1 MPARGIRRLPG
12 DTLPPPT
19 GCGLLECLALELVT
33 LSALRG
39 QHALEV
45 GRCMRKDI
53 AKELASLCARN
64 KDGSFATQADR
75 ANILHAAART
85 LQKAGFQNL
94 AAASL
99 KPKHVDVLLKQWQAD
114 GLAVGTIKNRM
125 AAVRWWAEKVG
136 KQNCVPRTNDAAG
149 IERRSYVAK
158 ESKAQTLDQDTMAKI
173 GHERLRVSME
183 LQQAFGLRREEALK
197 FQPGYATASGGNAI
211 ELKASWCKGGRART
225 VPITTDYQR
234 EVLAKASALAGKGSM
249 IPPDKSY
256 VAWLST
262 YKEAT
267 RTAGA
272 RKLHGLRH
280 GYAQARFEALAGF
293 KSPAAGGPS
302 RADLTAE
309 QRATDLQVR
318 LQISAELG
326 HGREEVTAVYLGR

>member
-1 MPARGIRRLPG
+1 MGIRHLPG
-12 DTLPPPT
+12 GTLPQST
-19 GCGLLECLALELVT
+19 DCGLLKRLALELVT
-33 LSALRG
+33 LSAPWG
-39 QHALEV
+39 QTCPQKV

-99 KPKHVDVLLKQWQAD
+99 KPKHVDLLLKQWQAD

-125 AAVRWWAEKVG
+125 AALRWWAEKVG

-158 ESKAQTLDQDTMAKI
+158 ESKAQQLDEVLLQKI

-197 FQPGYATASGGNAI
+197 FQPGYATASRTNAV

-225 VPITTDYQR
+225 IPITSDYQR
-234 EVLAKASALAGKGSM
+234 DVLLRAAALAGKGSM
-249 IPPDKSY
+249 IPPDKTY

-262 YKEAT
+262 YKEST
-267 RTAGA
+267 RAAGA
-272 RKLHGLRH
+272 RRLHGLRH
-280 GYAQARFEALAGF
+280 GYAQARFETLAGF

-302 RADLTAE
+302 KAQLTPE
-309 QRATDLQVR
+309 QRAIDLQVR
-318 LQISAELG
+318 LLVSAELG

>member
-1 MPARGIRRLPG
+1 
-12 DTLPPPT
+12 
-19 GCGLLECLALELVT
+19 
-33 LSALRG
+33 
-39 QHALEV
+39 
-45 GRCMRKDI
+45 MRKDI

-85 LQKAGFQNL
+85 LQKAGYQNL

-149 IERRSYVAK
+149 IARRSYVAK
-158 ESKAQTLDQDTMAKI
+158 ESKAQQLDQDTLAKI
-173 GHERLRVSME
+173 GHERLRVSLE

-197 FQPGYATASGGNAI
+197 FQPDYAMASIGNAI

-225 VPITTDYQR
+225 IPITSDYQR
-234 EVLAKASALAGKGSM
+234 EVLTRAAALAGKGGSM
-249 IPPDKSY
+249 IPPDKTY

-272 RKLHGLRH
+272 RRLHGLRH

-302 RADLTAE
+302 KAQLTPE
-309 QRATDLQVR
+309 QREIDLRVR

>member
-1 MPARGIRRLPG
+1 
-12 DTLPPPT
+12 
-19 GCGLLECLALELVT
+19 
-33 LSALRG
+33 
-39 QHALEV
+39 
-45 GRCMRKDI
+45 MRKDI

-85 LQKAGFQNL
+85 LQKAGYQNL

-149 IERRSYVAK
+149 IARRSYVAK
-158 ESKAQTLDQDTMAKI
+158 ESKAQQLDQDKLSKI
-173 GHERLRVSME
+173 GHERLRVSLE

-197 FQPGYATASGGNAI
+197 FQPGYATRSSADAI

-225 VPITTDYQR
+225 IPITNDYQR
-234 EVLAKASALAGKGSM
+234 DVLARATALAGKGGSM
-249 IPPDKSY
+249 IPPDKTY

-267 RTAGA
+267 RAAGA
-272 RKLHGLRH
+272 RRLHGLRH

-302 RADLTAE
+302 KAQLTPE
-309 QRATDLQVR
+309 QRAIDLRVR

>member
-1 MPARGIRRLPG
+1 
-12 DTLPPPT
+12 
-19 GCGLLECLALELVT
+19 
-33 LSALRG
+33 
-39 QHALEV
+39 
-45 GRCMRKDI
+45 MRKDI

-64 KDGSFATQADR
+64 KDGSFATQANR
-75 ANILHAAART
+75 SNILHAAART

-99 KPKHVDVLLKQWQAD
+99 KPKHGDVLLAQWRAD

-136 KQNCVPRTNDAAG
+136 KENCVPRTNDAAG

-158 ESKAQTLDQDTMAKI
+158 ESKAQELTPDKLQRVS
-173 GHERLRVSME
+173 HERLRVSLE

-197 FQPGYATASGGNAI
+197 FQPSYATRSSPDAI

-234 EVLAKASALAGKGSM
+234 EVLAKAVALAGKGSM
-249 IPPDKSY
+249 IPPDKTY

-272 RKLHGLRH
+272 RQLHGLRH
-280 GYAQARFEALAGF
+280 GYAQTRFEVLAGF
-293 KSPAAGGPS
+293 KAPAAGGPS
-302 RADLTAE
+302 RDQLTPE
-309 QRATDLQVR
+309 QRTIDLQVR
-318 LQISAELG
+318 LQISSELG
-326 HGREEVTAVYLGR
+326 HGREEITAVYLGR

>member
-1 MPARGIRRLPG
+1 
-12 DTLPPPT
+12 
-19 GCGLLECLALELVT
+19 
-33 LSALRG
+33 
-39 QHALEV
+39 
-45 GRCMRKDI
+45 MRKDI

-85 LQKAGFQNL
+85 LQKAGYQNL

-149 IERRSYVAK
+149 IARRSYVAK
-158 ESKAQTLDQDTMAKI
+158 ESKAQQLDQDTLAKI
-173 GHERLRVSME
+173 GHERLRVSLE

-197 FQPGYATASGGNAI
+197 FQPDYAMTSIGNAI

-225 VPITTDYQR
+225 IPITSDYQR
-234 EVLAKASALAGKGSM
+234 EVLTRAAALAGKGGSM
-249 IPPDKSY
+249 IPPDKTY

-272 RKLHGLRH
+272 RRLHGLRH
-280 GYAQARFEALAGF
+280 GYAQTRFEALAGF

-302 RADLTAE
+302 KAQLTPE
-309 QRATDLQVR
+309 QREIDLRVR

>member
-1 MPARGIRRLPG
+1 
-12 DTLPPPT
+12 
-19 GCGLLECLALELVT
+19 
-33 LSALRG
+33 
-39 QHALEV
+39 
-45 GRCMRKDI
+45 MRKDI

-85 LQKAGFQNL
+85 LQKAGYQNL

-149 IERRSYVAK
+149 IARRSYVAK
-158 ESKAQTLDQDTMAKI
+158 ESKAQQLDQDTLAKI
-173 GHERLRVSME
+173 GHERLRVSLE

-197 FQPGYATASGGNAI
+197 FQPDYAMASIGNAI
-211 ELKASWCKGGRART
+211 ELKASWCKGGRAST
-225 VPITTDYQR
+225 IPITSDYQR
-234 EVLAKASALAGKGSM
+234 EVLTRAAALAGKGGSM
-249 IPPDKSY
+249 IPPDKTY

-267 RTAGA
+267 RAAGA
-272 RKLHGLRH
+272 RRLHGLRH

-302 RADLTAE
+302 KAQLTPE
-309 QRATDLQVR
+309 QREIDLRVR

>member
-1 MPARGIRRLPG
+1 
-12 DTLPPPT
+12 
-19 GCGLLECLALELVT
+19 
-33 LSALRG
+33 
-39 QHALEV
+39 
-45 GRCMRKDI
+45 MRKDI

-75 ANILHAAART
+75 SNILHAAART
-85 LQKAGFQNL
+85 LQKAGYQNL

-149 IERRSYVAK
+149 IARRSYVAK
-158 ESKAQTLDQDTMAKI
+158 ESKAQQLDQDTLAKI
-173 GHERLRVSME
+173 GHERLRVSLE

-197 FQPGYATASGGNAI
+197 FQPDYAMASIGNAI

-225 VPITTDYQR
+225 IPITSDYQR
-234 EVLAKASALAGKGSM
+234 EVLTRAAALAGKGGSM
-249 IPPDKSY
+249 IPPDKTY

-267 RTAGA
+267 RAAGA
-272 RKLHGLRH
+272 RRLHGLRH

-302 RADLTAE
+302 KAQLTPE
-309 QRATDLQVR
+309 QREIDLRVR

>member
-1 MPARGIRRLPG
+1 
-12 DTLPPPT
+12 
-19 GCGLLECLALELVT
+19 
-33 LSALRG
+33 
-39 QHALEV
+39 
-45 GRCMRKDI
+45 MRKDI

-85 LQKAGFQNL
+85 LQKAGYQNL

-149 IERRSYVAK
+149 IARRSYVAK
-158 ESKAQTLDQDTMAKI
+158 ESKAQQLDQDTLAKI
-173 GHERLRVSME
+173 GHERLRVSLE

-197 FQPGYATASGGNAI
+197 FQPDYAMTSIGNAI

-225 VPITTDYQR
+225 IPITSDYQR
-234 EVLAKASALAGKGSM
+234 EVLTRAAALAGKGGSM
-249 IPPDKSY
+249 IPPDKTY

-267 RTAGA
+267 RAAGA
-272 RKLHGLRH
+272 RRLHGLRH
-280 GYAQARFEALAGF
+280 GYAQTRFEALAGF

-302 RADLTAE
+302 KAQLTPE
-309 QRATDLQVR
+309 QREIDLRVR

>member
-1 MPARGIRRLPG
+1 
-12 DTLPPPT
+12 
-19 GCGLLECLALELVT
+19 
-33 LSALRG
+33 
-39 QHALEV
+39 
-45 GRCMRKDI
+45 MRKDI

-85 LQKAGFQNL
+85 LQKAGYQNL

-149 IERRSYVAK
+149 IARRSYVAK
-158 ESKAQTLDQDTMAKI
+158 ESKAQQLDQDTLAKI
-173 GHERLRVSME
+173 GHERLRVSLE

-197 FQPGYATASGGNAI
+197 FQPDYAMASIGNAI

-225 VPITTDYQR
+225 IPITSDYQR
-234 EVLAKASALAGKGSM
+234 EVLTRAAALAGKGGSM
-249 IPPDKSY
+249 IPPDKTY

-267 RTAGA
+267 RAAGA
-272 RKLHGLRH
+272 RRLHGLRH

-302 RADLTAE
+302 KAQLTPE
-309 QRATDLQVR
+309 QREIDLRVR

>member
-1 MPARGIRRLPG
+1 
-12 DTLPPPT
+12 
-19 GCGLLECLALELVT
+19 
-33 LSALRG
+33 
-39 QHALEV
+39 
-45 GRCMRKDI
+45 MRKDI

-94 AAASL
+94 AATSL

-125 AAVRWWAEKVG
+125 AALRWWAEKVG

-158 ESKAQTLDQDTMAKI
+158 ESKAQQLDQATLAKI
-173 GHERLRVSME
+173 GHERLRVSLE

-197 FQPGYATASGGNAI
+197 FQPGHATKSGPGVI

-225 VPITTDYQR
+225 VPITMGYQR
-234 EVLAKASALAGKGSM
+234 EVLARASALAGKGSM

-256 VAWLST
+256 AAWLST
-262 YKEAT
+262 YKEST
-267 RTAGA
+267 RQAGMHNM
-272 RKLHGLRH
+272 HGLRH

-302 RADLTAE
+302 RTDLTAE
-309 QRATDLQVR
+309 QRAIDLQAR
-318 LQISAELG
+318 LQISSELG
-326 HGREEVTAVYLGR
+326 HCREEVTAVYLGR

>member
-1 MPARGIRRLPG
+1 
-12 DTLPPPT
+12 
-19 GCGLLECLALELVT
+19 
-33 LSALRG
+33 
-39 QHALEV
+39 
-45 GRCMRKDI
+45 MRKDI

-64 KDGSFATQADR
+64 RDGSYATQADR
-75 ANILHAAART
+75 AKMLHAAART

-99 KPKHVDVLLKQWQAD
+99 KPKHVEVLLGQWKAD

-125 AAVRWWAEKVG
+125 AALRWWAEKVG

-158 ESKAQTLDQDTMAKI
+158 VSKAQVLDPDKLQRI

-197 FQPGYATASGGNAI
+197 FQPGYATKAAADAI
-211 ELKASWCKGGRART
+211 SLKASWCKGGRART

-234 EVLAKASALAGKGSM
+234 EVLARAARLAGSGSM

-256 VAWLST
+256 KTWLST

-267 RTAGA
+267 RLAGA
-272 RKLHGLRH
+272 RQLHGLRH

-293 KSPAAGGPS
+293 KAPAAAGPS
-302 RADLTAE
+302 RAQLTQE
-309 QRATDLQVR
+309 QRQLDHDARLQV
-318 LQISAELG
+318 SAELG
-326 HGREEVTAVYLGR
+326 HGREEITAVYLGR

>member
-1 MPARGIRRLPG
+1 
-12 DTLPPPT
+12 
-19 GCGLLECLALELVT
+19 
-33 LSALRG
+33 
-39 QHALEV
+39 
-45 GRCMRKDI
+45 MRKDI

-85 LQKAGFQNL
+85 LQKAGYQNL

-149 IERRSYVAK
+149 IARRSYVAK
-158 ESKAQTLDQDTMAKI
+158 ESKAQQLDQDTLAKI
-173 GHERLRVSME
+173 GHERLRVSLE

-197 FQPGYATASGGNAI
+197 FQPDYAMASIGNAI

-225 VPITTDYQR
+225 IPITSDYQR
-234 EVLAKASALAGKGSM
+234 EVLTRAAALAGKGGSM
-249 IPPDKSY
+249 IPPDKTY

-267 RTAGA
+267 RAAGA
-272 RKLHGLRH
+272 RRLHGLRH

-302 RADLTAE
+302 KAQLTPE
-309 QRATDLQVR
+309 QREIDLLVR

>member
-1 MPARGIRRLPG
+1 
-12 DTLPPPT
+12 
-19 GCGLLECLALELVT
+19 
-33 LSALRG
+33 
-39 QHALEV
+39 
-45 GRCMRKDI
+45 MRKDI

-85 LQKAGFQNL
+85 LQKAGYQNL

-149 IERRSYVAK
+149 IARRSYVAK
-158 ESKAQTLDQDTMAKI
+158 ESKAQQLDQDTLAKI
-173 GHERLRVSME
+173 GHERLRVSLE

-197 FQPGYATASGGNAI
+197 FQPDYAMASIGNAI

-225 VPITTDYQR
+225 IPITSDYQR
-234 EVLAKASALAGKGSM
+234 EVLTRAAALAGKGGSM
-249 IPPDKSY
+249 IPPDKTY

-267 RTAGA
+267 RAAGA
-272 RKLHGLRH
+272 RRLHGLRH
-280 GYAQARFEALAGF
+280 GYAQTRFEALAGF

-302 RADLTAE
+302 KAQLTPE
-309 QRATDLQVR
+309 QREIDLRVR

>member
-1 MPARGIRRLPG
+1 
-12 DTLPPPT
+12 
-19 GCGLLECLALELVT
+19 
-33 LSALRG
+33 
-39 QHALEV
+39 
-45 GRCMRKDI
+45 MRKDI

-85 LQKAGFQNL
+85 LQKAGYQNL

-149 IERRSYVAK
+149 IARRSYVAK
-158 ESKAQTLDQDTMAKI
+158 ESKAQQLDQDTLAKI
-173 GHERLRVSME
+173 GHERLRVSLE

-197 FQPGYATASGGNAI
+197 FQPDYAMASIGNAI

-225 VPITTDYQR
+225 IPITSDYQR
-234 EVLAKASALAGKGSM
+234 EVLTRAAALAGKGGSM
-249 IPPDKSY
+249 IPPDKTY

-272 RKLHGLRH
+272 RRLHGLRH

-302 RADLTAE
+302 KAQLTPE
-309 QRATDLQVR
+309 QREIDLRVR
-318 LQISAELG
+318 LQISSELG

>member
-1 MPARGIRRLPG
+1 
-12 DTLPPPT
+12 
-19 GCGLLECLALELVT
+19 
-33 LSALRG
+33 
-39 QHALEV
+39 
-45 GRCMRKDI
+45 MRKDI

-85 LQKAGFQNL
+85 LQKAGYQNL

-149 IERRSYVAK
+149 IARRSYVAK
-158 ESKAQTLDQDTMAKI
+158 ESKAQQLDQDTLAKI
-173 GHERLRVSME
+173 GHERLRVSLE

-197 FQPGYATASGGNAI
+197 FQPDYAMTSIGNAI

-225 VPITTDYQR
+225 IPITSDYQR
-234 EVLAKASALAGKGSM
+234 EVLTRAAALAGKGGSM
-249 IPPDKSY
+249 IPPDKTY

-267 RTAGA
+267 RAAGA
-272 RKLHGLRH
+272 RRLHGLRH

-302 RADLTAE
+302 KAQLTPE
-309 QRATDLQVR
+309 QREIDLRVR